1 MIYYFGEVGSTVKIL
16 GLTGPSGAGK
26 SELCRA
32 LETRGLPSINAD
44 EVYHSLLYPN
54 SPCVKAIA
62 ERFGGAVLDE
72 NGNLNRAAL
81 ASVVFSADGNEKLEE
96 LNRITHA
103 FVIPEMLEKL
113 GEFEKSDVDAVICDV
128 PLLFESGFDK
138 KCDFTVA
145 VLANADERV
154 KRIVARDKI
163 SEIAAKNR
171 VSAQKNDEFYTSRAD
186 IVIKNEEKGLASL
199 EKGADAIISLIK
211 GGKI

>member
-1 MIYYFGEVGSTVKIL
+1 MIIV

-26 SELCRA
+26 SELCRI
-32 LETRGLPSINAD
+32 LETRGLSSLNAD
-44 EVYHSLLYPN
+44 EVYHSLLFPN

-72 NGNLNRAAL
+72 SGNLNRAAL
-81 ASVVFSADGNEKLEE
+81 ASVVFSEDGTAKLEE
-96 LNRITHA
+96 LNEITHA
-103 FVIPEMLEKL
+103 FVIPKMLEELQK
-113 GEFEKSDVDAVICDV
+113 FEKSGANAVICDV

-145 VLANADERV
+145 VLADADERV

-163 SEIAAKNR
+163 SETAAKNR
-171 VSAQKNDEFYTSRAD
+171 VSAQKSDEFYASRAD

>member
-1 MIYYFGEVGSTVKIL
+1 MISYFGEVGLIVKVV

-26 SELCRA
+26 SELCHI
-32 LETRGLPSINAD
+32 LETRGLPSLNAD

-62 ERFGGAVLDE
+62 ERFGGKVLDK
-72 NGNLNRAAL
+72 NGSLDRAAL

-113 GEFEKSDVDAVICDV
+113 KEFEKSGVDAVICDV
-128 PLLFESGFDK
+128 PLLFESDFDQ

-145 VLANADERV
+145 VLADSSERV

-163 SEIAAKNR
+163 SETAAKNR

-199 EKGADAIISLIK
+199 EKGAETIISLIK

>member
-1 MIYYFGEVGSTVKIL
+1 MIVKVV

-26 SELCRA
+26 SELCRI
-32 LETRGLPSINAD
+32 LETRGLPSLNAD
-44 EVYHSLLYPN
+44 EVYHSLLYPG

-62 ERFGGAVLDE
+62 ERFGGTVLDK
-72 NGNLNRAAL
+72 NGNLDRAAL
-81 ASVVFSADGNEKLEE
+81 ASVVFSSDGDQKLEE

-103 FVIPEMLEKL
+103 FVIPEMLGKL
-113 GEFEKSDVDAVICDV
+113 GEFEKSGVDAVICDV
-128 PLLFESGFDK
+128 PLLFESDFDQ

-145 VLANADERV
+145 VLADANERV

-163 SEIAAKNR
+163 SETAAKNR
-171 VSAQKNDEFYTSRAD
+171 VSAQKNDEFYTSKAD

-199 EKGADAIISLIK
+199 EKGAETIISLIK

>member
-1 MIYYFGEVGSTVKIL
+1 MKIV

-26 SELCRA
+26 SELCRI
-32 LETRGLPSINAD
+32 LETRGLSSLNAD
-44 EVYHSLLYPN
+44 EVYHSLLFPN

-72 NGNLNRAAL
+72 SGNLNRAAL
-81 ASVVFSADGNEKLEE
+81 ASVVFSEDGTAKLEE
-96 LNRITHA
+96 LNEITHA
-103 FVIPEMLEKL
+103 FVIPKMLEELQK
-113 GEFEKSDVDAVICDV
+113 FEKNGADAVICDV

-145 VLANADERV
+145 VLADANERV
-154 KRIVARDKI
+154 KRIVARDNI
-163 SEIAAKNR
+163 SESAAKNR
-171 VSAQKNDEFYTSRAD
+171 VSAQKNDEFYASRAD